1 MYSSKI
7 LLLVFIFLTVFFG
20 FVNTGR
26 FFRKDSVSFMNFVM
40 LTIGV
45 VGIIAYFI

>member
-7 LLLVFIFLTVFFG
+7 LLLVFISFTVFFG
-20 FVNTGR
+20 LVNTGR
-26 FFRKDSVSFMNFVM
+26 FFRKGSIPSMNFVFF
-40 LTIGV
+40 TIGV

>member
-7 LLLVFIFLTVFFG
+7 LLLVFIIFTVFWG
-20 FVNTGR
+20 TVNTSR
-26 FFRKDSVSFMNFVM
+26 LLYKQSIPPMNFVFF
-40 LTIGV
+40 TIGV

>member
-20 FVNTGR
+20 IVNTGR
-26 FFRKDSVSFMNFVM
+26 FFHKESVPPMNFV
-40 LTIGV
+40 LFTIGV